1 MPVEEGRK
9 IRRSLLRRGLHALS
23 IRPRLIAAA
32 ALGGIAGLLLP
43 TSITVQSRLL
53 IGWDAGVA
61 LYLATTWHMM
71 IGSDVHELRRRAAQ
85 HDEGEWT
92 IILLSMAATLSSLVA
107 IGAELLQAG
116 AGDPFRFWRAG
127 IAALTIL
134 MSWLFVH
141 TIMALHYAHDF
152 YLREGYLKEKPGLI
166 FPDRIE
172 EPGYWDFAYFAFT
185 IGVAAQTAD
194 VAIASPRIRRV
205 ALAHSVLAFFFNT
218 AILALAINV
227 AASLL

>member
-1 MPVEEGRK
+1 MIVPK
-9 IRRSLLRRGLHALS
+9 PRRPFVLRGLHALK
-23 IRPRLIAAA
+23 IRPRLLTSIAVGIAA
-32 ALGGIAGLLLP
+32 GIA
-43 TSITVQSRLL
+43 SSTVFTGQSRLL
-53 IGWDAGVA
+53 VGWDAGVA
-61 LYLATTWHMM
+61 LYLASTWTMM
-71 IGSDVHELRRRAAQ
+71 IRSDVHELRRRAAQ

-127 IAALTIL
+127 IAALTIV

-141 TIMALHYAHDF
+141 TIMALHYAHDY
-152 YLREGYLKEKPGLI
+152 YLREGYLREKPGLI

-227 AASLL
+227 GASLL

>member
-1 MPVEEGRK
+1 MTIDRGRVS
-9 IRRSLLRRGLHALS
+9 RRSILRQSLHALS
-23 IRPRLIAAA
+23 VRPRLLAAI
-32 ALGGIAGLLLP
+32 ALGIVVGLLLP
-43 TSITVQSRLL
+43 TSFSGQGRLL

-61 LYLATTWHMM
+61 LYLASTWTMM
-71 IGSDVHELRRRAAQ
+71 IRSDVHELRRRAAQ

-92 IILLSMAATLSSLVA
+92 IILMSIAATLSSLVA
-107 IGAELLQAG
+107 IGAELLRAG
-116 AGDPFRFWRAG
+116 VGDPFHLWRAG
-127 IAALTIL
+127 LAALTIV

-141 TIMALHYAHDF
+141 TIMALHYAHDY
-152 YLREGYLKEKPGLI
+152 YLREEPGLI

-172 EPGYWDFAYFAFT
+172 QPDYWDFAYFAFT

-227 AASLL
+227 GASLL

>member
-1 MPVEEGRK
+1 MAIDRDRVS
-9 IRRSLLRRGLHALS
+9 RRSILRRSLHALS
-23 IRPRLIAAA
+23 VRPRLIAAT
-32 ALGGIAGLLLP
+32 ALGIAIGMLLSP
-43 TSITVQSRLL
+43 SFSGQGRLL
-53 IGWDAGVA
+53 IGWNAGVA
-61 LYLATTWHMM
+61 LYLATTWTMM
-71 IGSDVHELRRRAAQ
+71 VRSDVHELRQRAAR

-92 IILLSMAATLSSLVA
+92 IILLAMAATLSSLAA

-116 AGDPFRFWRAG
+116 AGDPFRLWRAG
-127 IAALTIL
+127 IAAVTIL

-141 TIMALHYAHDF
+141 TIMAQHYAHDF
-152 YLREGYLKEKPGLI
+152 YLREGPGLI

-172 EPGYWDFAYFAFT
+172 EPDYWDFAYFAFT

-194 VAIASPRIRRV
+194 IAIASPRIRRV

-227 AASLL
+227 GASLL

>member
-1 MPVEEGRK
+1 MAIGEGRTT
-9 IRRSLLRRGLHALS
+9 RRSALRRSLHALS
-23 IRPRLIAAA
+23 IRPRLITAV
-32 ALGGIAGLLLP
+32 ALGIAVGLLLP
-43 TSITVQSRLL
+43 NDFTGQSRLL

-61 LYLATTWHMM
+61 LYLASTWTMM
-71 IGSDVHELRRRAAQ
+71 IRSDVHELRRRAAQ

-141 TIMALHYAHDF
+141 TIMALHYAHDY
-152 YLREGYLKEKPGLI
+152 YLREGYLREKPGLI

-172 EPGYWDFAYFAFT
+172 EPDYWDFAYFAFT

-194 VAIASPRIRRV
+194 IAISSPRIRRV

-227 AASLL
+227 GASLL

>member
-1 MPVEEGRK
+1 MTIDRGRVS
-9 IRRSLLRRGLHALS
+9 RRSILRQSLHALS
-23 IRPRLIAAA
+23 VRPRLLAAI
-32 ALGGIAGLLLP
+32 ALGIVVGLLLP
-43 TSITVQSRLL
+43 TSFSGQGRLL

-61 LYLATTWHMM
+61 LYLASTWTMM
-71 IGSDVHELRRRAAQ
+71 IRSDVHDLRRRAALQ
-85 HDEGEWT
+85 DEGEWT
-92 IILLSMAATLSSLVA
+92 IILLAMAATLSSLAA

-116 AGDPFRFWRAG
+116 PGDPFRLWRAG
-127 IAALTIL
+127 IAAVTIL

-141 TIMALHYAHDF
+141 TIMAQHYAHDF
-152 YLREGYLKEKPGLI
+152 YLREGPGLI

-172 EPGYWDFAYFAFT
+172 EPDYWDFAYFAFT

-227 AASLL
+227 GASLL

>member
-1 MPVEEGRK
+1 MTAVPS
-9 IRRSLLRRGLHALS
+9 RRSVLHRSLHAFT
-23 IRPRLIAAA
+23 IRPRLIA
-32 ALGGIAGLLLP
+32 GIVIGVGAGLVSP
-43 TSITVQSRLL
+43 ASFEVQSRLL
-53 IGWDAGVA
+53 VGWNAGVA
-61 LYLATTWHMM
+61 LYLATTWTMM
-71 IGSDVHELRRRAAQ
+71 VRSDVHELRQRAAR

-92 IILLSMAATLSSLVA
+92 IILLAMAATLSSLAA

-116 AGDPFRFWRAG
+116 AGDPFRLWRAG
-127 IAALTIL
+127 IAAVTIL

-141 TIMALHYAHDF
+141 TIMAQHYAHDY
-152 YLREGYLKEKPGLI
+152 YLREGHLTEKPGLI

-172 EPGYWDFAYFAFT
+172 EPDYWDFAYFAFT

-194 VAIASPRIRRV
+194 IAIASPRIRRV

-227 AASLL
+227 GASLL

>member
-1 MPVEEGRK
+1 MAIEEGRTT
-9 IRRSLLRRGLHALS
+9 RRSVLRQSLHALR
-23 IRPRLIAAA
+23 IRPRLIAAI
-32 ALGGIAGLLLP
+32 ALGVAVGLLLP
-43 TSITVQSRLL
+43 VSFRGQSRLL

-71 IGSDVHELRRRAAQ
+71 ITSDVHELRQRAAR
-85 HDEGEWT
+85 HDEGEWA
-92 IILLSMAATLSSLVA
+92 IILLSMAATLSSLAA
-107 IGAELLQAG
+107 IGAELMQAG
-116 AGDPFRFWRAG
+116 AGDPFRFWRAS
-127 IAALTIL
+127 IAAVTIL

-152 YLREGYLKEKPGLI
+152 YLREGPGLM
-166 FPDRIE
+166 FPGSVE
-172 EPGYWDFAYFAFT
+172 EPDYWDFAYFAFT

-194 VAIASPRIRRV
+194 VAISSQRIRRV

-227 AASLL
+227 GASLL